1 MGNEIQ
7 FKAYEPRQGQLLPG
21 FVGEALDASD
31 PVFFVD
37 DVVDGLDLRGFERRY
52 AGLGE
57 RAYPPRMLLKLWLF
71 GAIAGVY
78 SGREMARRLFWD
90 LRFRHLAGEL
100 RPDFRTINRFRERHR
115 EDFAAVLLETVKIAK
130 GFGLAKLGRLAI
142 DGTKIRANTSRSKAM
157 SHQRMVEAEAQL
169 RDEIGQILAQMDELN
184 GAEDDEHGDDDG
196 SGGLPAELQR
206 REARLEK
213 IRAARRQLEAEKAE
227 KLEGRHQK
235 SFADLDAN
243 MMKTGEGAMQYC
255 YNAQAAV
262 SEDGIIVATGL
273 STSPS
278 DAPELVPMVEAAIAN
293 TAERPGVILADAGYR
308 SEANFRTLQRRRQ
321 RCVVAVGREGKR
333 AKWPKGRW
341 TQRMHRLTRLPWA
354 RELYRHRKTQGE
366 RPFAEIK
373 QRMRFR
379 RFSLRG
385 KREARGEWDLVSAAL
400 NIVTIWRVVEA

>member
-1 MGNEIQ
+1 
-7 FKAYEPRQGQLLPG
+7 
-21 FVGEALDASD
+21 
-31 PVFFVD
+31 
-37 DVVDGLDLRGFERRY
+37 
-52 AGLGE
+52 
-57 RAYPPRMLLKLWLF
+57 LK
-71 GAIAGVY
+71 
-78 SGREMARRLFWD
+78 
-90 LRFRHLAGEL
+90 
-100 RPDFRTINRFRERHR
+100 
-115 EDFAAVLLETVKIAK
+115 
-130 GFGLAKLGRLAI
+130 
-142 DGTKIRANTSRSKAM
+142 
-157 SHQRMVEAEAQL
+157 
-169 RDEIGQILAQMDELN
+169 DEIAQILAQMDELN

-206 REARLEK
+206 REARREK

-227 KLEGRHQK
+227 QLEDRHQK

-278 DAPELVPMVEAAIAN
+278 DAPELVPMVEAARVN
-293 TAERPGVILADAGYR
+293 TGKRVDVVLADAGYR
-308 SEANFRTLQRRRQ
+308 SEENFRRLRNRRQ
-321 RCVVAVGREGKR
+321 RCIVAVGREGKA
-333 AKWPKGRW
+333 AKWPKGPW
-341 TQRMHRLTRLPWA
+341 TQRMHRIMRLPWA

-385 KREARGEWDLVSAAL
+385 KGKARGEWDLVSAAFNL
-400 NIVTIWRVVEA
+400 LTIGRALEA